1 LDGTHVLLYI
11 KYIGKRFVNTKR
23 EMSNFFYFI
32 NMGFFDGAGGGIIGG
47 AMGLIGTGIGA
58 AVAKKQ
64 AERQHEYNKEIMAL
78 QNQYNQAAA
87 AQQQE
92 YNKEMWDYTNAE
104 NQVAHLKNAGLSV
117 GLMYGKGGGGGTSA
131 NGASVSG
138 PNAVGGNEVAA
149 GSGYISAGTQMGLGV
164 ADILANIKLKESQ
177 AESNQADAENKR
189 VDAAKKAG
197 VDTDLARAEEKL
209 ATVKADTEKTV
220 QMLNTW
226 NAAEKEKAIEL
237 LKTEIE
243 KGNATLRSLLVDAE
257 VNEATKDTL
266 IGQRKADLKNTYE
279 TGLKLMAETSR
290 TRQEKKFIEAME
302 EQGWAKIKQLAR
314 EVETGKM
321 NAESAARQAEAF
333 AQSVANK
340 YDIDQQNVTKG
351 YIDMI
356 VEAVTNMFGS
366 LTKVKK

>member
-1 LDGTHVLLYI
+1 
-11 KYIGKRFVNTKR
+11 
-23 EMSNFFYFI
+23 
-32 NMGFFDGAGGGIIGG
+32 MGFFDGAGGGIIGG

-58 AVAKKQ
+58 GIAKKQ
-64 AERQHEYNKEIMAL
+64 AKRQHEYNKEIMAL
-78 QNQYNQAAA
+78 QNQYNQASA

-92 YNKEMWDYTNAE
+92 YNKEIWDYTNAE

-117 GLMYGKGGGGGTSA
+117 GLMYGKGGAGGAST
-131 NGASVSG
+131 NGASV
-138 PNAVGGNEVAA
+138 NATSAIGGNEIAA
-149 GSGYISAGTQMGLGV
+149 ASGYISAGTQMGLGI
-164 ADILANIKLKESQ
+164 ADILANIKLKETQ
-177 AESNQADAENKR
+177 AESNQADAESKR

-209 ATVKADTEKTV
+209 AAVKADTEKTI

-226 NAAEKEKAIEL
+226 NSAEKEKAIEL

-266 IGQRKADLKNTYE
+266 IKQRKADLQNTYE
-279 TGLKLMAETSR
+279 TGLKLMAETAK

-302 EQGWAKIKQLAR
+302 EQGWAKIAQLAR

-333 AQSVANK
+333 VQNVANR

-356 VEAVTNMFGS
+356 VGGATNIFSS
-366 LTKVKK
+366 LTRRGK